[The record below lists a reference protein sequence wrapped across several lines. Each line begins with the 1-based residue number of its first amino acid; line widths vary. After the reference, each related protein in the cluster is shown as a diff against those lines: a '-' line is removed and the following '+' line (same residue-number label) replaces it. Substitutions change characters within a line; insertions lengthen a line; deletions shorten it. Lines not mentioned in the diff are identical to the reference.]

1 MLVVLFHDETT
12 FQVNED
18 QPTLWAEKGTS
29 VMRPKP
35 KGSGIMVSDFIRE
48 KHGYL
53 ELTDKKHDK
62 VKKSDPT
69 IRKHARQT
77 LEYGKGK
84 GGYRTS
90 HRFMLQI
97 KESVKIADVKF
108 PREAGWRVVWIFDHS
123 SCHAVMPDDALDAS
137 KMNVN
142 LGGKQ
147 QVLRDGFWNGKAQRV
162 NYALGIPR
170 VVFEERGIDTKNRN
184 AEKQREVL
192 SSHF

>member
-1 MLVVLFHDETT
+1 M
-12 FQVNED
+12 
-18 QPTLWAEKGTS
+18 
-29 VMRPKP
+29 MRPKS
-35 KGSGIMVSDFIRE
+35 KGSGIMLSDFSE

-53 ELTDKKHDK
+53 ELTDKK

-77 LEYGKGK
+77 LEYGEGK

-97 KESVKIADVKF
+97 KEAVKITDVKF

-147 QVLRDGFWNGKAQRV
+147 QVLRDGSGM
-162 NYALGIPR
+162 
-170 VVFEERGIDTKNRN
+170 ERLKG
-184 AEKQREVL
+184 
-192 SSHF
+192 